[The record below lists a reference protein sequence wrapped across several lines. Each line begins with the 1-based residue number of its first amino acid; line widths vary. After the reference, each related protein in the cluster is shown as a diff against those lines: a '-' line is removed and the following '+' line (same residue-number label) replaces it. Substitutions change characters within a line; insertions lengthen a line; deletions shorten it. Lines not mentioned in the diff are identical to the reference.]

1 MVDMMKHYNYLYDI
15 VHDRLNKVM
24 SHNWGKLIQLDIA
37 KVPKGWDIEK
47 WMYYAEANGI
57 AVVDSFKEGNIGA
70 STGKLAGGLNNN
82 TTGVIDAEFG
92 NSIQSQI
99 NLLEFI
105 KLEMG
110 EIAGISRQREGQV
123 SNRETVGGVE
133 RANVQSS
140 HITEWLF
147 VVHDDVKRRALECF
161 LETAKIAM
169 RGRSMKFNYILS
181 DNSMQIMS
189 IDGDEFAENDYG
201 LVVDSS
207 DGVQQL
213 NQKMEM
219 LAQAAL
225 QNQTLNFS
233 TIMKLY
239 NSSSLAEKERLVEK
253 NENEMIQRAQQ
264 QQEQQAQIEQQKT
277 EAAMQQKSMEMQQQ
291 DIINQRDNE
300 TKIIVANISAS
311 ASMAARQNDG
321 IMEPDEMSESEKQN
335 LREKIREFDARLQLD
350 RDKFN
355 HDKYQ
360 ANKDNK
366 LKEKQLSIQKN
377 RPTTK

>member
-1 MVDMMKHYNYLYDI
+1 
-15 VHDRLNKVM
+15 
-24 SHNWGKLIQLDIA
+24 
-37 KVPKGWDIEK
+37 
-47 WMYYAEANGI
+47 
-57 AVVDSFKEGNIGA
+57 
-70 STGKLAGGLNNN
+70 
-82 TTGVIDAEFG
+82 
-92 NSIQSQI
+92 
-99 NLLEFI
+99 
-105 KLEMG
+105 MG

-147 VVHDDVKRRALECF
+147 VVHDDIKRRALECF

-169 RGRSMKFNYILS
+169 RGRSIKFNYILS

-253 NENEMIQRAQQ
+253 NENEMVQRAQQ
-264 QQEQQAQIEQQKT
+264 AQEQQMQIEQQKT
-277 EAAMQQKSMEMQQQ
+277 EAAMQQKAMEMQQQ
-291 DIINQRDNE
+291 DTLNQRDNE
-300 TKIIVANISAS
+300 TKIIVANISAN

-321 IMEPDEMSESEKQN
+321 IMEPDEMSESERQS

-355 HDKYQ
+355 HDKHQ
-360 ANKDNK
+360 ADKDNK
-366 LKEKQLSIQKN
+366 LKEKQLSIQKSKL
-377 RPTTK
+377 TAKQIQ